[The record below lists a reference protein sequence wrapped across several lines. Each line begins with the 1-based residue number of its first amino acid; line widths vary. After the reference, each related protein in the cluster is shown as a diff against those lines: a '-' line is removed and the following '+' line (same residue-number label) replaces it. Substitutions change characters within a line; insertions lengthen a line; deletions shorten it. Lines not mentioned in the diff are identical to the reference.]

1 MAQVATDKVIH
12 WGAVLR
18 PRESLAMGNYGSGLA
33 PVLVLWLLVFLTS
46 GLASLPAFADGGE
59 TSVQSMEF
67 RWKFIKVGAMDFEI
81 GSAFFSRPASA
92 AGEHGRPLFQRQ
104 ETKQAPTGGL
114 NESAGAPVH
123 LAVTG
128 VTQGPLRWF
137 KNYQARA
144 ELTVNDKRR
153 TFVLAGKDGGV
164 NEERA
169 LVFSQGF
176 APRVDIFVD
185 SSALEPFEVQE
196 SWRTNTVDPLTVFEW
211 IIYSAVQGRSCGKK
225 FWVYDGKRRYAART
239 TTLVREDAAE
249 GEDLGV
255 IQNSTI
261 SCRLTLIGSGAKG
274 EAGAKVARAGVEV
287 AESGDG
293 LAIKVPVDDES
304 VLSEKGGPSVKR
316 GWKSLWPFGTSDR
329 HIDFEFKICSHNRI
343 IVERVVMSAPIGKI
357 VGRNIVA
364 C

>member
-1 MAQVATDKVIH
+1 
-12 WGAVLR
+12 
-18 PRESLAMGNYGSGLA
+18 
-33 PVLVLWLLVFLTS
+33 
-46 GLASLPAFADGGE
+46 
-59 TSVQSMEF
+59 MEF
-67 RWKFIKVGAMDFEI
+67 RWKFLKVGTMDYEI
-81 GSAFFSRPASA
+81 GSSFFSEPSLT
-92 AGEHGRPLFQRQ
+92 AGEHGRPLFKRQ
-104 ETKQAPTGGL
+104 ETKPAPTGGS
-114 NESAGAPVH
+114 NESADAQVH

-128 VTQGPLRWF
+128 LTEGPLRWF

-144 ELTVNDKRR
+144 ELTVNDNQR
-153 TFVLAGKDGGV
+153 TFVLVGEDGGV
-164 NEERA
+164 KEERV

-211 IIYSAVQGRSCGKK
+211 MIYSAVQGRSCGKR

-239 TTLVREDAAE
+239 TTPASENAAE

-261 SCRLTLIGSGAKG
+261 SCRLTLIGRGAKR
-274 EAGAKVARAGVEV
+274 EAGKKVARAGFEV

-304 VLSEKGGPSVKR
+304 VLPGKREQGVKR

-329 HIDFEFKICSHNRI
+329 HIDFEFRICSHDQI

-357 VGRNIVA
+357 VGRSERA